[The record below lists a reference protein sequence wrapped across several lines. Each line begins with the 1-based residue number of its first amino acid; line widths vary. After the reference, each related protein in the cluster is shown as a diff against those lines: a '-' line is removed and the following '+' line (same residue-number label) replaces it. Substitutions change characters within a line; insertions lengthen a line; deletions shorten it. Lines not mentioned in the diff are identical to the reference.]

1 MNVLNK
7 IWNWVCELFSEP
19 QQKEVVAVQP
29 AEPVMVAVEEQQKAK
44 PKRRYYPKKP
54 ASKKPKTAVA
64 NPQQKAAPK
73 APVKPKTQQK
83 PKATPKKV

>member
-19 QQKEVVAVQP
+19 KQKEVVAVQP
-29 AEPVMVAVEEQQKAK
+29 AEPVMVAVEETPKAK

-54 ASKKPKTAVA
+54 KTTSVK
-64 NPQQKAAPK
+64 PQQKPQAQAKK
-73 APVKPKTQQK
+73 APTKAPTKAKTT
-83 PKATPKKV
+83 KA

>member
-19 QQKEVVAVQP
+19 KQKAVVAVQP
-29 AEPVMVAVEEQQKAK
+29 AEPVMVAVEETPKAK

-54 ASKKPKTAVA
+54 AAQKAKTIDTK
-64 NPQQKAAPK
+64 PQQKPVQK
-73 APVKPKTQQK
+73 APAKAKVAQK
-83 PKATPKKV
+83 PKAPKV